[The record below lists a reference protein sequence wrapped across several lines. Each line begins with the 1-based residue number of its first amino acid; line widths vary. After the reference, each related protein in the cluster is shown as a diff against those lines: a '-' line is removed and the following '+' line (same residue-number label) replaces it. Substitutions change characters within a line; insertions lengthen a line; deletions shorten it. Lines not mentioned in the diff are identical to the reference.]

1 MKEKSRWIFKLIKAL
16 SVIGV
21 AVILFGFVAI
31 QVVSDLP
38 GDRISNVKTGVR
50 SINAKAW
57 SYYLDT
63 GHFPESIED
72 LLSNRHKLTNWK
84 GPYIIEL
91 QSKDPWGRRYML
103 RRPGLH
109 GEIDVFSLGADG
121 LVGGAE
127 NNSDIGNWESK

>member
-1 MKEKSRWIFKLIKAL
+1 MKTKSRRWFKLIEVLAAL
-16 SVIGV
+16 GFSG
-21 AVILFGFVAI
+21 ILFGFVAS

-38 GDRISNVKTGVR
+38 SKISNVKTGVR

-63 GHFPESIED
+63 GHLPESIQD
-72 LLSNRHKLTNWK
+72 LLSNTRKLKNWK

-103 RRPGLH
+103 RTPGLH
-109 GEIDVFSLGADG
+109 SEIDVFSLGADG
-121 LVGGAE
+121 LVGGVE
-127 NNSDIGNWESK
+127 LNSDIGNWES